1 MFTITCFVKAFC
13 TPRDFFFAARP
24 SQCVFKC
31 ETEGETAR
39 DEGCLGEASF
49 VRYPGGCSSSR
60 RVCESSRF
68 AYPALSELAKSV
80 SALWKCFRIHL
91 PASSPTSRLYFFSS
105 CVSSRN
111 RMPIVTPIAS
121 MTAQTRLGSKN
132 GNRSRMVLRANS
144 DG

>member
-13 TPRDFFFAARP
+13 TPRGFPFAAAP
-24 SQCVFKC
+24 SLCVFEC

-39 DEGCLGEASF
+39 DDGCRGEPSF
-49 VRYPGGCSSSR
+49 VRYPGGCSSSK
-60 RVCESSRF
+60 RVCASPRF
-68 AYPALSELAKSV
+68 AYPALSKTAKSL
-80 SALWKCFRIHL
+80 SALLKCLRIHL
-91 PASSPTSRLYFFSS
+91 PASSPTSRMYFFSS

-121 MTAQTRLGSKN
+121 MTAQTRLGSRN
-132 GNRSRMVLRANS
+132 GKRSKMVLRENS